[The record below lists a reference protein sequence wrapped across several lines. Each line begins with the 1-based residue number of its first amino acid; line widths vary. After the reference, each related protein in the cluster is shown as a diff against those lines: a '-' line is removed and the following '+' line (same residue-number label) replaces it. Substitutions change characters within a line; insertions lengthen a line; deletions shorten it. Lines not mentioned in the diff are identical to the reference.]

1 MAQETTQQERFK
13 YMREEIINLSQAKLA
28 QKLGLANQQRIAD
41 IETGR
46 KQKIDS
52 EILQKLSA
60 EYLINLEWLLFGQ
73 GLPTKLDIAE
83 HYEAKFSGENILS
96 IPFYSAKASA
106 GSGEALPDYPE
117 KDVMWFDS
125 RWLKNV
131 LGVNNPSNLAII
143 QAKGNSMDGGK
154 EPIKD
159 GDLLMIDE
167 SYKEPIHNQVFVVN
181 LGNNDIVVKRISRH
195 WDGSLSLESDNPE
208 YPFIIPNKEATV
220 IGKVVWN
227 GNKIGI
233 S

>member
-1 MAQETTQQERFK
+1 MTQETTQQERFK

-28 QKLGLANQQRIAD
+28 QKLGLSNQQRIAD

-73 GLPTKLDIAE
+73 GVPTKLDTME
-83 HYEAKFSGENILS
+83 YYEYKLSGENIIS

-125 RWLKNV
+125 RWLKNIV
-131 LGVNNPSNLAII
+131 GVSNTDNLAII
-143 QAKGNSMDGGK
+143 QAKGDSMDGGVN
-154 EPIKD
+154 PIKD
-159 GDLLMIDE
+159 GDLLMVDE
-167 SYKEPIHNQVFVVN
+167 SYKEPINNQVFVVN
-181 LGNNDIVVKRISRH
+181 LGNNEIVVKRINRH
-195 WDGSLSLESDNPE
+195 WDGQLSLESDNPK
-208 YPFIIPNKEATV
+208 YPFIIPSKEATI

-227 GNKIGI
+227 GNSMGI
-233 S
+233 A